1 MKVNGIIAEYNP
13 FHNGHKY
20 HMEDAKERNRA
31 DYTIVVM
38 SGNFVQRG
46 APALIDKY
54 SRARMA
60 LLNGADLVLEL
71 PCLYA
76 TSSAE
81 FFATG
86 AVSLLDKLG
95 VVDNLCFGSE
105 CGDIAILERIARIL
119 LEEPESYAK
128 LLRSYLKQGL
138 SYPVARTNALIQYD
152 PSLSG
157 HKDVLSSPNNILGIE
172 YLKALIRRDSKIL
185 PDTTLRVG
193 SSYHDKRLGKNH
205 CSALAIRHAIFS
217 EHNKDFL
224 MEQMPET
231 AYDILKTALDNSVLY
246 QANDLSAA
254 LHYKLLSEKETGY
267 SVYLDVSPELS
278 DRIRNS
284 LYSFTDYDSFCDLL
298 KSKDMTY
305 TRISRCLLHILLGMT
320 DSDMALGKELD
331 YAPYARVLGFRKDSS
346 ALLTAI
352 KEKASIPLITKLA
365 DAGNI
370 LDEKAFSFLQN
381 EIRMNDIYLSTT
393 SIKTGNAV
401 ANEYSTPIV
410 IVG

>member
-13 FHNGHKY
+13 FHNGHKF
-20 HMEDAKERNRA
+20 HLEDAKDRNHA

-46 APALIDKY
+46 APALLDKY

-86 AVSLLDKLG
+86 AVSLFDKLG
-95 VVDNLCFGSE
+95 VIDHLCFGSE
-105 CGDIAILERIARIL
+105 CGDISILERIARIL

-157 HKDVLSSPNNILGIE
+157 YKDVLSSPNNILGIE
-172 YLKALIRRDSKIL
+172 YLKALIRRNSRIQ
-185 PDTTLRVG
+185 PDTTLRIG

-224 MEQMPET
+224 REQMPDT
-231 AYDILKTALDNSVLY
+231 AYDILKSALDTSVLF

-267 SVYLDVSPELS
+267 SGYLDVSQELS

-284 LYSFTDYDSFCDLL
+284 LYNFTDYDSFCDLL

-320 DSDMALGKELD
+320 NNDMALGKELD
-331 YAPYARVLGFRKDSS
+331 YVPYARVLGFRKDSS

-381 EIRMNDIYLSTT
+381 EIRMNDIYLSMTAT
-393 SIKTGNAV
+393 KTGNPAT
-401 ANEYSTPIV
+401 NEYSTPIV
-410 IVG
+410 IL